1 MANAETSFG
10 LRPVGLV
17 GSGTNSTGVTQYEI
31 ASNNTNA
38 IFNGALVIPL
48 AGGVIDQAGDTA
60 GGTTAALGVLVGV
73 EYVDSVSKKPVFIN
87 YWPGS
92 GSVSVDTNHPV
103 KALVADNPEQLF
115 VVAADATLTDRA
127 TALTGV
133 FANASLGTSART
145 GSTDTGKSNS
155 QLSVSSINTTATL
168 PLRIVGLVD
177 DDANN
182 DYSSAGAHLLVRIN
196 AHFNSGTRRFDSQTT
211 ADSVSYTHLTLPT
224 T

>member
-1 MANAETSFG
+1 MANQETAFG

-17 GSGTNSTGVTQYEI
+17 GSATNSTGLTTYEI
-31 ASNNTNA
+31 SATNANA
-38 IFNGALVIPL
+38 IFQYGLVTPT
-48 AGGVIDQAGDTA
+48 AGGVIDQAGATS
-60 GGTTAALGVLVGV
+60 GGTTAAVGVLMGV
-73 EYVDSVSKKPVFIN
+73 KYHDSTQKKPVFLN

-92 GSVSVDTNHPV
+92 GAVSVNTNFPV
-103 KALVADNPEQLF
+103 EAVVADNPNQLF

-145 GSTDTGKSNS
+145 GVTGTGRSNS
-155 QLSVSSINTTATL
+155 QLSVASIATTATL

-182 DYSSAGAHLLVRIN
+182 DYASAGAHLLVRIN
-196 AHFNSGTRRFDSQTT
+196 AHYNAATRRFDSQTT
-211 ADSVSYTHLTLPT
+211 ADSTGT
-224 T
+224 

>member
-1 MANAETSFG
+1 MANQETAFG

-17 GSGTNSTGVTQYEI
+17 GSGVNSTGVTEYEI

-38 IFNGALVIPL
+38 IFNGSIVVPL
-48 AGGVIDQAGDTA
+48 AAGVIDQAGATN
-60 GGTTAALGVLVGV
+60 GGTTQALGVLVGV
-73 EYVDSVSKKPVFIN
+73 QYQDATQKKPVWLN

-92 GSVSVDTNHPV
+92 GSVSVDTNYPV
-103 KALVADNPEQLF
+103 KALVADNPNQLF
-115 VVAADATLTDRA
+115 VVAADATLTNRA
-127 TALTGV
+127 TALAAV

-155 QLSVSSINTTATL
+155 QLGVSTIATTATL

-182 DYSSAGAHLLVRIN
+182 DYASAGAHLLVRLN
-196 AHFNSGTRRFDSQTT
+196 AHFNAGTRSFASQTT
-211 ADSVSYTHLTLPT
+211 ADSTGI
-224 T
+224 